1 MKKQFRPYLAFLLMG
16 GLLTF
21 SACKDEE
28 DPEPDH
34 EHDAITT
41 VTLTLTPTDSSKPVV
56 TATWEDHDGPGGEAP
71 EVDDL
76 VLSANTTYTGSL
88 TFASEEEHG
97 DHHDLHDLTDEIRE
111 EGTAHEVFYLVTPQG
126 LVTFNKTDEDDNG
139 RPIGL
144 ATTATTTAAG
154 TGTVRVMLKHQPG
167 TKSNTS
173 NENTGETDV
182 DITFDARV
190 Q

>member
-1 MKKQFRPYLAFLLMG
+1 MKNSFRPYIAFLLMG
-16 GLLTF
+16 SLLSF
-21 SACKDEE
+21 SACKDDE

-41 VTLTLTPTDSSKPVV
+41 VTLTLTPANGGPAV
-56 TATWEDHDGPGGEAP
+56 TATWEDLDGPGGNAP
-71 EVDDL
+71 EVDEL

-97 DHHDLHDLTDEIRE
+97 DHHHEHDLTEEIRE

-126 LVTFNKTDEDDNG
+126 LVTFNKTDRDANG

-144 ATTATTTAAG
+144 ETTATTTA
-154 TGTVRVMLKHQPG
+154 TGSGKVRIVLKHQPG

-182 DITFDARV
+182 DITFDTRV